1 MDSICI
7 VGGILVIRDGRVFEL
22 LGLEVGSAQFLAIL
36 KIVKIN
42 FFFFIKVFGSFLL
55 SVKRGLLGEVWG

>member
-36 KIVKIN
+36 KIVKII
-42 FFFFIKVFGSFLL
+42 FFFS
-55 SVKRGLLGEVWG
+55 